1 MAKQQPTEPKTP
13 RISVLERR
21 LQNPFGQ
28 PSAEIRL
35 KDPNLI
41 PRWFNSGIFADKI
54 WQARENGWE
63 GVRPEHLS
71 DPEQVGHFKVSANG
85 FVCRGEREQEVLMCM
100 PRDAFHAIQQ
110 AKTKANIDLMKRP
123 GAVKNDVVNAASSKL
138 GDQAADFINR
148 TARVVGDVHDS
159 FERVERLADVE
170 S

>member
-35 KDPNLI
+35 KDANLI
-41 PRWFNSGIFADKI
+41 PRWFNTTIFADKI
-54 WQARENGWE
+54 WQAGENGWTK
-63 GVRPEHLS
+63 VMPDMLA
-71 DPEQVGHFKVSANG
+71 DPEQVGHFKIGASGA
-85 FVCRGEREQEVLMCM
+85 VCRGEREQEVLMCM
-100 PRDAFHAIQQ
+100 PRDAFHEIQK
-110 AKTKANIDLMKRP
+110 AKTRVNNEMMRRP
-123 GAVKNDVVNAASSKL
+123 GAVKNDIVNAASSKL
-138 GDQAADFINR
+138 GDQAADFLNR

-159 FERVERLADVE
+159 YERVERLADVE